1 MNRLWV
7 ALGTVYLVWG
17 STYLAIRW
25 SVETM
30 PALLSAAFRFLA
42 AGVILGAV
50 ALARRRRW
58 VGLVTP
64 QQLVWA
70 ALCGVLLLVG
80 GNGLVVLAETHIP
93 SGLAALLVAAV
104 PLWLVVLR
112 RFAGE
117 RTSGLSLIGVL
128 VGFGG
133 VMLLLVPGLR
143 GDVDLAHSALVVL
156 AALSWSIG
164 SLLGTRRPV
173 PGDPVVL
180 SATEMVAGG
189 VVLLGLASVKGEWSG
204 LDLAAISTKSW
215 LSLGYL
221 VVFGSIVAFSAY
233 LWALGHGPTSLVAT
247 YAYVNPAVAV
257 LLGVA
262 LADEKLTGFVIAGG
276 AVIIAAVA
284 LVVRAESRPPKEVAP
299 PDEAELV
306 HR

>member
-1 MNRLWV
+1 
-7 ALGTVYLVWG
+7 
-17 STYLAIRW
+17 
-25 SVETM
+25 
-30 PALLSAAFRFLA
+30 
-42 AGVILGAV
+42 
-50 ALARRRRW
+50 
-58 VGLVTP
+58 
-64 QQLVWA
+64 
-70 ALCGVLLLVG
+70 
-80 GNGLVVLAETHIP
+80 
-93 SGLAALLVAAV
+93 
-104 PLWLVVLR
+104 LWLVVLR

-117 RTSGLSLIGVL
+117 RTSGQSLIGVL

-133 VMLLLVPGLR
+133 VVLLLLPGLR
-143 GDVDLAHSALVVL
+143 GDIDLAHSALVVL

-284 LVVRAESRPPKEVAP
+284 IVVRAESRPPKEVAP
-299 PDEAELV
+299 ADEAELV